1 MINMIIDS
9 HCHLNFRSF
18 EGDVDEVIRRTLA
31 NDTWMINVGSQLET
45 SKKAIELAEKYPQ
58 GVYATVGLYPLHI
71 PGVADLIA
79 RGAKLDSEEAAAQE
93 SVKDFNIDDYRKLIL
108 SSKKVVAIGEIGLD
122 YYWRPKS
129 KTKLDIFKDLQ
140 KQGLLLQMDLADE
153 LNLPVIFHCRV
164 AHDDLIDILNIRRN
178 FRGVIHSFTGTIGQM
193 QQYLALGLY
202 LGFNGIIFKRIQGID
217 WQEIILKT
225 PLDKILIETDAPYL
239 TPPMAGVARN
249 EPVFVKY
256 VAQEIAKIKKLSYE
270 EITIQ
275 TAKNAKTLFNI

>member
-202 LGFNGIIFKRIQGID
+202 LGFNGIIFKHIQGID

-270 EITIQ
+270 EVAIQ

>member
-1 MINMIIDS
+1 M
-9 HCHLNFRSF
+9 
-18 EGDVDEVIRRTLA
+18 
-31 NDTWMINVGSQLET
+31 ET
-45 SKKAIELAEKYPQ
+45 SEKAIELAEKYPQ

-202 LGFNGIIFKRIQGID
+202 LGFNGIIFKHIQGID

-270 EITIQ
+270 EVAIQ